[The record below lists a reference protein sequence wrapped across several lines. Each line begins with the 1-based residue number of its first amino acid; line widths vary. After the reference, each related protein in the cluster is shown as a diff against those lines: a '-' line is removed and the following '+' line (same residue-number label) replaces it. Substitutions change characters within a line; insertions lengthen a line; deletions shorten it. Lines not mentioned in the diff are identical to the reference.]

1 MLTAASKRQAT
12 DDGGT
17 PMTGKPGERIEVES
31 EAVGQP
37 TREGE
42 ILEVI
47 QGEVGIRYRVR
58 WSDGHESVF
67 SPSGG
72 SARIVAAV
80 GVGRAKPRAATPNRT
95 TAKRSSANRGTSKD
109 TAARKGRAKR

>member
-1 MLTAASKRQAT
+1 
-12 DDGGT
+12 
-17 PMTGKPGERIEVES
+17 MTGKPGERIEVES

-47 QGEVGIRYRVR
+47 QGEVAIRYRVR

-72 SARIVAAV
+72 SAKIVAAV
-80 GVGRAKPRAATPNRT
+80 ATAREKPTAAKSTGAKAKAT
-95 TAKRSSANRGTSKD
+95 TAKARRAKAATSKGS
-109 TAARKGRAKR
+109 KGSRAKR

>member
-1 MLTAASKRQAT
+1 
-12 DDGGT
+12 
-17 PMTGKPGERIEVES
+17 MTGKAGERIEVES

-72 SARIVAAV
+72 SARIVGAV
-80 GVGRAKPRAATPNRT
+80 GVARAKPRAVTPTKT
-95 TAKRSSANRGTSKD
+95 TPKRSAASRRTPKD
-109 TAARKGRAKR
+109 TAGRKARTKR

>member
-1 MLTAASKRQAT
+1 
-12 DDGGT
+12 
-17 PMTGKPGERIEVES
+17 MTGKPGERIEVES

-72 SARIVAAV
+72 SARIVAAA
-80 GVGRAKPRAATPNRT
+80 GVASAKPGAAPSGS
-95 TAKRSSANRGTSKD
+95 TAKRSAAKRSTPKD
-109 TAARKGRAKR
+109 PTRAKGRAKR

>member
-1 MLTAASKRQAT
+1 V
-12 DDGGT
+12 
-17 PMTGKPGERIEVES
+17 TGKPGERIEVES

-47 QGEVGIRYRVR
+47 QGEVAIRYRVR

-80 GVGRAKPRAATPNRT
+80 AVAKAKPRAATPSKT
-95 TAKRSSANRGTSKD
+95 TAKRAAAKRSTSKHR
-109 TAARKGRAKR
+109 TGRKGRAKR

>member
-1 MLTAASKRQAT
+1 
-12 DDGGT
+12 
-17 PMTGKPGERIEVES
+17 MTGKPGEWIEVES

-47 QGEVGIRYRVR
+47 QGAVAIRYRVR

-72 SARIVAAV
+72 AAKIVAAA
-80 GVGRAKPRAATPNRT
+80 GVSKSKPSGAKSKTT
-95 TAKRSSANRGTSKD
+95 TAKERTTKATTGKKS
-109 TAARKGRAKR
+109 RAKR

>member
-1 MLTAASKRQAT
+1 
-12 DDGGT
+12 
-17 PMTGKPGERIEVES
+17 MTGKPGERIEVES

-47 QGEVGIRYRVR
+47 QGEVAIRYRVR

-80 GVGRAKPRAATPNRT
+80 AVAKAKPRAATPSKT
-95 TAKRSSANRGTSKD
+95 TAKRAAAKRSTSKHR
-109 TAARKGRAKR
+109 TGRKGRAKR